1 MNAIRV
7 TARWVFILSI
17 PVLLLSAT
25 LGWAFN
31 SLWIYKN
38 GFAKYDVGQSLRLSP
53 AELDR
58 SAQELIAYFNNT
70 HQEFL
75 DINVTY
81 NTGETAPLFIDQNG
95 NPDMNDI
102 LHMKDVK
109 GLVWLDYRLF
119 LGSAIYILGYV
130 LVSLIRNRWH
140 GRRDL
145 ALGVSWGGGATIA
158 LLCFLGVFAVTS
170 FDWFFTT
177 FHEIFFPQGNW
188 QFPSWDHM
196 ITLFPDG
203 FWSDVTLLVGL
214 VTLGLALA
222 VGGLGLFWLRRIKK
236 REHVPSQP

>member
-1 MNAIRV
+1 MKAMNAIRIIS
-7 TARWVFILSI
+7 RWLFIVSI
-17 PVLLLSAT
+17 PILLLSAT

-31 SLWIYKN
+31 SLWIYKA
-38 GFAKYDVGQSLRLSP
+38 GFTKYEVGQALGLSP
-53 AELDR
+53 AQLDK
-58 SAQELIAYFNNT
+58 SARELIAYFNNP
-70 HQEFL
+70 HQEYL

-81 NTGETAPLFIDQNG
+81 DTGETASLFDQA
-95 NPDMNDI
+95 DI
-102 LHMKDVK
+102 SHMKDVK
-109 GLVWLDYRLF
+109 GLVWLDYRLC
-119 LGSAIYILGYV
+119 LSAVAYV
-130 LVSLIRNRWH
+130 LAYVVIAGFIWSRH
-140 GRRDL
+140 YGRRDL
-145 ALGVSWGGGATIA
+145 ALGAEWGGGATVA

-188 QFPSWDHM
+188 QFPPGDHM